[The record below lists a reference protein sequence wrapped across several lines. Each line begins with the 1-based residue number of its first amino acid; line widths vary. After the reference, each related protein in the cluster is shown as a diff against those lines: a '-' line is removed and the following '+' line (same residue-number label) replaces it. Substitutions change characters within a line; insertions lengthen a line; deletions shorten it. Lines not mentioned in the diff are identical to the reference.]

1 LVEEILLLFI
11 GGAARTGKGILVRRL
26 LLERHMSFLSLDV
39 LKMGLTRG
47 VPEFE
52 INPDEGVVVI
62 AERLWSLVREMS
74 LNLMSEGVDYVLEGE
89 LLPKHVAALQQE
101 YPTQVR
107 ACFLGYCTIT
117 PEQKLRAIRSHAG
130 FPNDWSSEYSDMAL
144 LQVLEQMI
152 DFSQYLLQECQKYNL
167 PYFDTSSQFL
177 ETLDRVFAFVCALQE
192 ASQ

>member
-1 LVEEILLLFI
+1 LLLFI

-26 LLERHMSFLSLDV
+26 LLKRQMSFLSLDA

-52 INPDEGVVVI
+52 INPNAGAIPV

-89 LLPKHVAALQQE
+89 LLPKHVAAFQLE
-101 YPTQVR
+101 YPSQVR
-107 ACFLGYCTIT
+107 ACFLGYHSTT

-130 FPNDWSSEYSDMAL
+130 FPNDWSVEYSDPEL
-144 LQVLEQMI
+144 LAVLRREI
-152 DFSQYLLQECQKYNL
+152 DFSRYLLKECQKYNL
-167 PYFDTSSQFL
+167 SYFDTSGQFL
-177 ETLDRVFAFVCALQE
+177 ETLDRVFAFVCALQD
-192 ASQ
+192 ASKT

>member
-1 LVEEILLLFI
+1 LLLFI

-26 LLERHMSFLSLDV
+26 LLERQMSFLSLDA

-52 INPDEGVVVI
+52 IDPNAGAIPV

-89 LLPKHVAALQQE
+89 LLPKHVAALQQQ
-101 YPTQVR
+101 YPAQVR
-107 ACFLGYCTIT
+107 ACFLGYHSTT
-117 PEQKLRAIRSHAG
+117 PEQKCREVRAYGG
-130 FPNDWSSEYSDMAL
+130 FPNDWSLEYSDPEL
-144 LQVLEQMI
+144 LTVLMREI
-152 DFSQYLLQECQKYNL
+152 DFSRYLLEECSRFNL

-177 ETLDRVFAFVCALQE
+177 ETLDRVFAFVCALQD
-192 ASQ
+192 ASKT